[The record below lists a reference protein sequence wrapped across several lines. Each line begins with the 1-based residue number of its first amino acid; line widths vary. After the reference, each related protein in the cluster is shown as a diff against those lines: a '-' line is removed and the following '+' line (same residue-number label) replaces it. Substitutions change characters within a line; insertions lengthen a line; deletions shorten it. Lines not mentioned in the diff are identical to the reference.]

1 MCVCVCGGALGSL
14 PEAVHT
20 HTPQYTQIY
29 KCVYIYIIYMYTHAR
44 ERVCVGEKIYNKS
57 FPVVD

>member
-1 MCVCVCGGALGSL
+1 MCVCVGALGSL

-20 HTPQYTQIY
+20 YTTVHTQIN
-29 KCVYIYIIYMYTHAR
+29 KCVCIYYIYVYTR
-44 ERVCVGEKIYNKS
+44 ERERECVGEKIYNKS